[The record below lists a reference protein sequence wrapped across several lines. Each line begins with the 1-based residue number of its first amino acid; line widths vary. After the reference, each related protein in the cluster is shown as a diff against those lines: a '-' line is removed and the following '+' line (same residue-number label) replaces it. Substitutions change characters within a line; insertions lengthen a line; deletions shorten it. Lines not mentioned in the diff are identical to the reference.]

1 MYELI
6 IYVSPSRVLQSINNN
21 NNRLFMAL
29 HLVRVQSAYKHIKIR
44 SFHYT
49 RDGLDWKASDASA
62 E

>member
-21 NNRLFMAL
+21 NRLFMAL
-29 HLVRVQSAYKHIKIR
+29 RLVRAQSTYIHIKIR

-49 RDGLDWKASDASA
+49 RDGLDWKANDASA